1 MIYVYVYIYRC
12 ISCALNVQK
21 CWFCFIKFVYTW
33 MALKVLDYEDLPD
46 LTHFSLNFHF
56 FCVITVIISWS
67 ITITVI
73 LKIVI
78 EFFFPKKL
86 RSRVKRCYEV
96 GLVINWGHAC
106 VNKLSRAKI
115 KQIKQ
120 WTVHVPSASGLTPM
134 RQCMADVYVT
144 QDEIQPKFFLLSLTI
159 CDSSSSG
166 IFYPVGVKTW
176 IVIIIFYEFIY
187 LLSSIVLIFWVPNQS
202 EIEKFIPKMSPKARW
217 KRKTHENTRKRK
229 R

>member
-1 MIYVYVYIYRC
+1 MDGSKSSWLPRPTRPH
-12 ISCALNVQK
+12 SL
-21 CWFCFIKFVYTW
+21 FV
-33 MALKVLDYEDLPD
+33 E
-46 LTHFSLNFHF
+46 FSLFLYYYCYYFLEYYVNSN
-56 FCVITVIISWS
+56 IKNSDR
-67 ITITVI
+67 I
-73 LKIVI
+73 L
-78 EFFFPKKL
+78 FPPKKL

-106 VNKLSRAKI
+106 INKLSRAKI

-176 IVIIIFYEFIY
+176 IVVIIFYEFIY
-187 LLSSIVLIFWVPNQS
+187 LFIINSVFFFWVPNQS
-202 EIEKFIPKMSPKARW
+202 EIEKFIPKMSPKAPW
-217 KRKTHENTRKRK
+217 KRKIHENTRRRK

>member
-1 MIYVYVYIYRC
+1 MDGSKSSWLPRPTRPH
-12 ISCALNVQK
+12 SL
-21 CWFCFIKFVYTW
+21 FV
-33 MALKVLDYEDLPD
+33 E
-46 LTHFSLNFHF
+46 FSLFLCYYCYYFLEYYDNSN
-56 FCVITVIISWS
+56 IKNSDR
-67 ITITVI
+67 I
-73 LKIVI
+73 L
-78 EFFFPKKL
+78 FPKKL

-96 GLVINWGHAC
+96 GLVINWGHAY

-120 WTVHVPSASGLTPM
+120 WTVHVPSASGLTPK

-229 R
+229 KKKSWLRRNQRRWERERRPPTLLN